1 MTPTT
6 PNTPITPTTQSPQN
20 TQPPRHHEHDDT
32 LFPENPPAPTTSHKN
47 KTTNHN
53 NTPPAP
59 ATPHP
64 HTPRQKKHQ
73 NARRTQKCTKK
84 MADFRHFFN
93 NKTPITPT
101 FAPCFWLFLRDYL
114 QFLKISSNVHRPVL
128 RYFLYLFPVHFH
140 YSGRPLSVLFLN
152 NN

>member
-1 MTPTT
+1 MTPTM
-6 PNTPITPTTQSPQN
+6 PNTPITPITQSPQN

-47 KTTNHN
+47 ETTNHN

-64 HTPRQKKHQ
+64 HTTTKKHQ
-73 NARRTQKCTKK
+73 NTRRTQKCTKK